1 MGKIFKQLAR
11 HWAACLAVVALL
23 FVQAYCDL
31 SLPDYT
37 SKIVDTGI
45 QQGGIESPL
54 PETVR
59 QSTLDALSLLM
70 SEEDADALQNAYGYY
85 LQDDGVLKLRSD
97 LTDAERTALEEAV
110 TTPDIVLYMAAA
122 QNANAPAGQNAAA
135 MAPLSGYQSEDETAG
150 AEAETM
156 TAAPTAED
164 LDAVCGQFTAL
175 AQMPGF
181 SREMIQQQLASA
193 MEQVDE
199 TTLSSMASQA
209 TLLVSLEYEAQG
221 VSHDVQMAYLF
232 RVGGQMLALTLLMV
246 VVAIL
251 VGLIASR
258 VSASIGRELRRET
271 FSSVI
276 HFSNAEIE
284 NFSTASLITRT
295 TNDIQ
300 QVQFTCV
307 ILLRMV
313 AYAPIL
319 GIGGV
324 MHVTQ
329 GNTGLAWII
338 VLDVAAL
345 LLLITVLMSV
355 AMPKFKIM
363 QTLVDKLNLV
373 SREILTGVMPVR
385 AFSRESFEEKR
396 FDAASR
402 ELMGTQLF
410 TNRAMV
416 AMMPFMTL
424 IMNGTSLL
432 IVWFGGKAMDAGT
445 MQVGEMIAF
454 ITYTMQIVM
463 SFLMLAMVA
472 VMLPRAGVAADRIDE
487 VIRTK
492 ATIHDPD
499 EADAK
504 AAKEHKNWQGVVEF
518 HDVSFRFP
526 GADSDALEH
535 ISFTAKP
542 GETTAII
549 GSTGCGKSTLLNLIP
564 RFYDVTGG
572 SVTVDGIDVRQMPQ
586 AQLHDLLGYVPQK
599 GVLFSGTIESNLKF
613 GGAQITNAGMKKAA
627 SIAQATE
634 FIDAKPEGYA
644 SPIAQGG
651 SNVSG
656 GQKQRL
662 SIARA
667 IAKEPKIY
675 LFDDS
680 FSALDYKTDV
690 TLRRALKEETDN
702 ATVIIVAQRISTVL
716 HANQI
721 LVLDDGRLVG
731 KGTHAQLMANCPE
744 YQEIARSQLSQKEL
758 NLQDLNT
765 GKEDE

>member
-37 SKIVDTGI
+37 SKIVDIGI

-85 LQDDGVLKLRSD
+85 FQDDGVLKLRSD

-164 LDAVCGQFTAL
+164 LDAVCAQFAAM

-345 LLLITVLMSV
+345 LLLITVLMSI

-432 IVWFGGKAMDAGT
+432 IVWFGGKAMDAGN

-487 VIRTK
+487 VIKTPS
-492 ATIHDPD
+492 TIHDPAAPKALP
-499 EADAK
+499 ADGT
-504 AAKEHKNWQGVVEF
+504 HGVVAF
-518 HDVSFRFP
+518 HDVSFRYP
-526 GADSDALEH
+526 GSDEDALEH
-535 ISFTAKP
+535 ISFTARP

-564 RFYDVTGG
+564 RFYDVTEG
-572 SVTVDGIDVRQMPQ
+572 SVTIDGVDVREMTQ
-586 AQLHDLLGYVPQK
+586 AQLHDELGYVPQK
-599 GVLFSGTIESNLKF
+599 GVLFSGTITSNLKF
-613 GGAQITNAGMKKAA
+613 GGDHITDADAEQAA
-627 SIAQATE
+627 EIAQATE
-634 FIDAKPEGYA
+634 FISAKPEGFD

-667 IAKEPKIY
+667 IAKHPQIY

-690 TLRRALKEETDN
+690 ALRRALKAKTDN

-721 LVLDDGRLVG
+721 LVLDEGRIVG
-731 KGTHAQLMANCPE
+731 KGTHAQLMESCPA

-758 NLQDLNT
+758 NLQ
-765 GKEDE
+765 KEGE

>member
-85 LQDDGVLKLRSD
+85 LQDNGVLKLRSD

-122 QNANAPAGQNAAA
+122 QNANAPAG
-135 MAPLSGYQSEDETAG
+135 DE
-150 AEAETM
+150 AEAM

-164 LDAVCGQFTAL
+164 LDAVCAQFAAM

-345 LLLITVLMSV
+345 LLLVTVLMSV

-432 IVWFGGKAMDAGT
+432 IVWFGGKAMDAGN

-487 VIRTK
+487 VCRTK
-492 ATIHDPD
+492 ASIHDPD
-499 EADAK
+499 AATAK
-504 AAKEHKNWQGVVEF
+504 PALEKKDWDGVVRFE
-518 HDVSFRFP
+518 DVSFRFP

-535 ISFTAKP
+535 ISFTANP

-549 GSTGCGKSTLLNLIP
+549 GSTGCGKSSLLNLIP

-572 SVTVDGIDVRQMPQ
+572 RVTIDGIDVREMPQ
-586 AQLHDLLGYVPQK
+586 EQLHSLLGYVPQK

-613 GGAQITNAGMKKAA
+613 GGAQITDAGMKKAA

-667 IAKEPKIY
+667 IAKDPKIY

-731 KGTHAQLMANCPE
+731 KGTHAQLMATCPE

-758 NLQDLNT
+758 NLQNLNT